1 VLRSSHKSALLHH
14 LMYTRFNA
22 SQSVE
27 IAVTQ
32 QRVPVQHY
40 LRQPRRLVNALV
52 DQSRLEQL
60 GDNCFRLKMRPLE
73 FMMFSIQPT
82 VDLKVWADPDGKI
95 HLKSVACEIR
105 GIEYI
110 NQRFALHLTGC
121 LYPIDYNGATYLRGK
136 ADLEVQVELPPPF
149 WLTPQ
154 PILETT
160 GNGLLKSVLLTIK
173 QRLMHHLLLDYR
185 HWAGNEVEV
194 LLGSQTQVLSAEG
207 PTG

>member
-1 VLRSSHKSALLHH
+1 MH
-14 LMYTRFNA
+14 TRFNA

-32 QRVPVQHY
+32 QGVPIQHY

-60 GDNCFRLKMRPLE
+60 SDDCFRLKMRPLE
-73 FMMFSIQPT
+73 FMMLSIQPT
-82 VDLKVWADPDGKI
+82 VDLKVWAEPDGSI
-95 HLKSVACEIR
+95 NLKSVGCEIR
-105 GIEYI
+105 GVEYI
-110 NQRFALHLTGC
+110 NQRFALNLKGC
-121 LYPIDYNGATYLRGK
+121 LYPIVYNGVTYLRGK
-136 ADLEVQVELPPPF
+136 ADLVVQVELPPPF

-185 HWAGNEVEV
+185 RWAGNETEI
-194 LLGSQTQVLSAEG
+194 LLGSQTQILSAEG